1 MKESIMTKFLV
12 RWVDGDNIGF
22 YDAESK
28 NAAILSAV
36 KDAGYASIEDAAELI
51 CDDDG
56 EMMIE
61 AIEVE
66 E

>member
-1 MKESIMTKFLV
+1 MKKFIV

-22 YDAESK
+22 YDAESQ
-28 NAAILSAV
+28 NGAIFAAV
-36 KDAGYASIEDAAELI
+36 KDVGYASIEEAAELI

>member
-1 MKESIMTKFLV
+1 
-12 RWVDGDNIGF
+12 
-22 YDAESK
+22 
-28 NAAILSAV
+28 V
-36 KDAGYASIEDAAELI
+36 KDVGYASIEEAAELI